1 VSAVGISRRPE
12 YSGGMRSD
20 QELVAAANQSYVGSY
35 RTLIKHCPDGKVID
49 LDGVFAFATGLPLA
63 LFNGCVVVEPA
74 PADQLDAAI
83 HWIADRGVP
92 HRVWIADSV
101 VPYLGHVPLAHGLR
115 VQDRP
120 YPGMVLHPVPEP
132 PRPAAG
138 VKVDTVAPSDLERFL
153 QVSIDAGMP
162 PDPARQLFSP
172 SFAADP
178 DVRLFIGSLD
188 GRPVGTAVAIRTGDV
203 SGVYAVGTL
212 PAARR
217 RGLGSA
223 LTWAAVEAGHAWG
236 CDTTVLQAS
245 EMGLPIYEA
254 MGFRTV
260 VDYMVYSRP
269 PAVPSEV
276 D

>member
-1 VSAVGISRRPE
+1 MG
-12 YSGGMRSD
+12 SD

-35 RTLIKHCPDGKVID
+35 RTLVKHCPDGKV
-49 LDGVFAFATGLPLA
+49 LEVDGVFAFATGLPLA

-83 HWIADRGVP
+83 DWVAHRGAP
-92 HRVWIADSV
+92 YRVWIADSL
-101 VPYLGHVPLAHGLR
+101 VPTLGGVALAHGLR
-115 VQDRP
+115 GEDRP
-120 YPGMVLHPVPEP
+120 YPGMVLHPVPEL

-138 VKVDTVAPSDLERFL
+138 VIVDAVAPSDLERFL

-188 GRPVGTAVAIRTGDV
+188 GRPVGTAVAIRTGGV
-203 SGVYAVGTL
+203 SGVYAVGTV

-217 RGLGSA
+217 RGVGTA
-223 LTWAAVEAGHAWG
+223 LTWAAVEAGRAWG

-260 VDYMVYSRP
+260 VEYSVFGRP
-269 PAVPSEV
+269 VPRAMRQTCSKAPT
-276 D
+276 